1 MSARR
6 PFFVLLLA
14 AAVVAGCGTNNADTA
29 HIIPAP
35 SASQPLPFVP
45 PPPPPTIVTPKT
57 GALSTEPTVKVP
69 SGAAPTT
76 LQKKDLIVGSG
87 AIAQD
92 GDTINVNYVGV
103 LYKGGKT
110 FDSSWSRKAPTSFP
124 LSAGSVIPGWVEGI
138 AGMRVGGRRE
148 LIIPPALAYG
158 ATGQGTIPKNATLIF
173 IVDLLAITPPAGATG
188 PTGATIANGATG
200 PSGATGSTGATG

>member
-6 PFFVLLLA
+6 PFAALLLT

-35 SASQPLPFVP
+35 SEAQPLQFAA
-45 PPPPPTIVTPKT
+45 PPTIVTPKA
-57 GALSTEPTVKVP
+57 GALSTEPAVKVP

-76 LQKKDLIVGSG
+76 LRQKDLIVGTG
-87 AIAQD
+87 ATAQD
-92 GDTINVNYVGV
+92 GDTITVNYVGV
-103 LYKGGKT
+103 VYKSGKT

-124 LSAGSVIPGWVEGI
+124 LSNGSVIPGWVEGL

-158 ATGQGTIPKNATLIF
+158 STAQATIPANSTLIF
-173 IVDLLAITPPAGATG
+173 IVDLLAINPPAGATG
-188 PTGATIANGATG
+188 VTGATIANGAIG
-200 PSGATGSTGATG
+200 GSGATGSTGAAG

>member
-6 PFFVLLLA
+6 PLAALVLA

-29 HIIPAP
+29 HIVPAP
-35 SASQPLPFVP
+35 SAAQTRQFAA
-45 PPPPPTIVTPKT
+45 PPTIVTPKA

-69 SGAAPTT
+69 SKAAPTT
-76 LQKKDLIVGSG
+76 LVTNDLIRGTG
-87 AIAQD
+87 ATANT
-92 GDTINVNYVGV
+92 GDTITVNYVGV
-103 LYKGGKT
+103 LYKGGKS

-124 LSAGSVIPGWVEGI
+124 LSNGSVIPGWVQGI

-158 ATGQGTIPKNATLIF
+158 STAQATIPANSTLIF
-173 IVDLLAITPPAGATG
+173 IVDLLAINPPAGATG
-188 PTGATIANGATG
+188 VTGATIANGATG
-200 PSGATGSTGATG
+200 SSGATGSTGAAG